1 MQPHYARAYAQ
12 LEEWHWW
19 FRGREQIL
27 AHALRRELAPVGA
40 TSILSVGCGPAE
52 GLRWLQAL
60 TGKLGSVVGLDSGFV
75 HARNLGPGFHY
86 IVGRLEDVPLRSSS
100 FDVVLLLD
108 VLEHLDDDTH
118 GLQQAARLLRSGGL
132 LIVTVPAMPSLWGG
146 QDVVSHH
153 RRRYTMKSF
162 LRLFQLLHVSQVRV
176 TYFNTFLF
184 PPIATLRWARA
195 LAGQRYRD
203 RTDFDDNH
211 PGLMN
216 RILARIFAAERH
228 LVGRVP
234 LPFGVS
240 LLAIARVSG
249 LPGQEDRQTGVE
261 AKKQT
266 DGRVN

>member
-1 MQPHYARAYAQ
+1 MEPQYAKSYAQ
-12 LEEWHWW
+12 LEQWHWW

-27 AHALRRELAPVGA
+27 THVLRRELAPLRA

-52 GLRWLQAL
+52 GLRWLRAFS
-60 TGKLGSVVGLDSGFV
+60 GDLGCVVGLDSGAV

-86 IVGRLEDVPLRSSS
+86 IVGGLEDMPLRSSS
-100 FDVVLLLD
+100 FDVVLVLD
-108 VLEHLDDDTH
+108 VLEHLNEDTD
-118 GLQQAARLLRSGGL
+118 GLRQAARLLKNGGL

-153 RRRYTMKSF
+153 RRRYKMKSF

-176 TYFNTFLF
+176 TYFNTLLF
-184 PPIATLRWARA
+184 PPIATVRWARA

-203 RTDFDDNH
+203 RTDFNDNH
-211 PGLMN
+211 PGLIN

-240 LLAIARVSG
+240 LLAIARVSR
-249 LPGQEDRQTGVE
+249 LPGQEDKQTGID
-261 AKKQT
+261 AKRA
-266 DGRVN
+266 D